1 MNPAKRSESDWQGLV
16 SEFLVCKRK
25 LESKKEGLLI
35 LSKELDSCQQERDQY
50 KLMASQLREHH
61 QSLKKKYREL
71 IDGDPTLPPE
81 KRKQVNLAQ
90 LLRDS
95 RECNNQLSQEVEELN
110 QRLLEARGD
119 NKLLRMTIARQ
130 RLGDEEV
137 GARYFPPHEREDLVR
152 QLEEAGLQNRGLEQ
166 NLREVTDELQ
176 DVQAE
181 RVALQEKAE
190 RLNRELARVLGGH
203 EDRLVDLDAL
213 CMENRY
219 LQERYKQVQEE
230 VRLLRANM
238 IKYKQENLEQRRTT
252 RTDMKF
258 DSRAHPGIFSA
269 REVQDLLYGSSGY
282 SLPSTPQSTA
292 DLWSLTTTLLETV
305 QEQNLVIQ
313 HQRKTNKILGNR
325 VAELEKKLKT
335 LELSGLWSLPGGR
348 DTISLSEIAGL
359 RPPQHPEPSWPAEA
373 SPTATPGEQPP
384 EDDRMESGGA
394 SPWEHATAAENSHPK
409 AWPGSRAGPDGSG
422 DVGAP
427 VFPDLSMS
435 SGCGDGDGTA
445 AEESAE
451 RPAAGIV
458 RLEEARGTAE
468 PGPDRMRREE
478 EQAAASAKPPLS
490 PGSPAVSPV
499 TGLRLPP
506 SVEDHAPGENLPGV
520 AGIAEGPEPKSSP
533 QALDASTSSHSQD
546 SASGSTVKRSDS
558 FCRESLA

>member
-1 MNPAKRSESDWQGLV
+1 MDPAKRSESDWQGL
-16 SEFLVCKRK
+16 FLVCKRK
-25 LESKKEGLLI
+25 LDSKKEGLLI

-50 KLMASQLREHH
+50 KLMASQLRERH

-81 KRKQVNLAQ
+81 KRNQVNLAQ
-90 LLRDS
+90 LLRGS
-95 RECNNQLSQEVEELN
+95 RERNNQLSQEVEELN

-152 QLEEAGLQNRGLEQ
+152 QLEEAGLQTRGLEQ

-181 RVALQEKAE
+181 RVALQEKVE

-238 IKYKQENLEQRRTT
+238 IKYKENLEQRRTT
-252 RTDMKF
+252 RTDLKS
-258 DSRAHPGIFSA
+258 DRSAHSGIFSA
-269 REVQDLLYGSSGY
+269 REVQDLLYGSSGC

-292 DLWSLTTTLLETV
+292 DLWCLTTTLLETV

-348 DTISLSEIAGL
+348 DTISLSEIASL
-359 RPPQHPEPSWPAEA
+359 RPPQHPQPPRPAEA
-373 SPTATPGEQPP
+373 SPPATPGEQPP

-394 SPWEHATAAENSHPK
+394 SPWEHTTAADNSHPK
-409 AWPGSRAGPDGSG
+409 AWPGSRAGPDGGG

-435 SGCGDGDGTA
+435 SGCRDGDGMV
-445 AEESAE
+445 AEENVE
-451 RPAAGIV
+451 RPAVEIV
-458 RLEEARGTAE
+458 RLEEAHGTSE
-468 PGPDRMRREE
+468 PGPVRMRREE
-478 EQAAASAKPPLS
+478 EQAEASARPLSS
-490 PGSPAVSPV
+490 PGSPAASPV
-499 TGLRLPP
+499 TGLRLLP
-506 SVEDHAPGENLPGV
+506 SVEDHAPGEELPGV
-520 AGIAEGPEPKSSP
+520 TGIAERPEPKSSP
-533 QALDASTSSHSQD
+533 QALAPTSPSHSQD